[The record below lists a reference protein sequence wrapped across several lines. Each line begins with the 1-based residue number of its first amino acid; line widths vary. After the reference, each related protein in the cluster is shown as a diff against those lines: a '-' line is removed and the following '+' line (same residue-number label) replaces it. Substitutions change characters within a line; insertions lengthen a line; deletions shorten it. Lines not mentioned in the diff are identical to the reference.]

1 MKIAV
6 IGTGTVG
13 VMTVCHFLHYSANMN
28 LKIDCIHN
36 PEKDILGIGESTNI
50 QIPDLLFRAAN
61 YNGFEDAHELDLTI
75 KHGVM
80 YKNWRKKDF
89 LSPITPPSYA
99 FHFNNFKLKDV
110 IFKRLK
116 KYHKNNFE
124 EIKGNVSSVKQNNRE
139 VTLTVNKKKLK
150 YDYVIDCS
158 GYPEDYSD
166 YTMPDF
172 LPINH
177 CLVHSIKE
185 PGNWNY
191 TYHQATK
198 NGWMFGIPLKT
209 RQGWGY
215 LFNDKITKTKE
226 AEEDI
231 SKIFN
236 TKKLNLREFKFK
248 AYRANNVL
256 NNRVIKNGN
265 KAIFYEPMEALSSV
279 VYDNLNRMF
288 YDYILNKLTEEEVNI
303 EFNTMAKQYENFI
316 CFVYHGGSIFNTPF
330 WKDTVARTTK
340 HLKNNESWNRTI
352 EYINDPTTFDMYL
365 GTKTQSFPFIPRNYR
380 IIQKGLNYEYF
391 R

>member
-13 VMTVCHFLHYSANMN
+13 VMSVCHLLHYSVG
-28 LKIDCIHN
+28 LDLQVDCIHD
-36 PEKDILGIGESTNI
+36 PEKNILGIGESTNI
-50 QIPDLLFRAAN
+50 QVPDILFKAAN
-61 YNGFEDAHELDLTI
+61 FNLFQDSDELDITI
-75 KHGVM
+75 KYGVK

-89 LSPITPPSYA
+89 ISPIVPPAYA

-116 KYHKNNFE
+116 LYKKNNFK
-124 EIKGNVSSVKQNNRE
+124 EIIGDVSSIKQNKKE
-139 VTLTVNKKKLK
+139 VILTVNKKKLK

-158 GYPEDYSD
+158 GYPKDYSD
-166 YTMPDF
+166 YTISDF
-172 LPINH
+172 LPLNH
-177 CLVHSIKE
+177 ALVHSIKE
-185 PGNWNY
+185 PGDWNF

-215 LFNDKITKTKE
+215 LFNNNITKIKD

-236 TKKLNLREFKFK
+236 TKKLDLKEFKFK
-248 AYRANNVL
+248 PYRTNRVL

-265 KAIFYEPMEALSSV
+265 KAIFYEPMEALSTV
-279 VYDNLNRMF
+279 FYDNINRMF
-288 YDYILNKLTEEEVNI
+288 FDYIFGRMKEDEVND
-303 EFNTMAKQYENFI
+303 EFNIMAKQYENFI
-316 CFVYHGGSIFNTPF
+316 CFVYHGGSLFNTSF
-330 WKDTVARTTK
+330 WKDTIIKTSD
-340 HLKNNESWNRTI
+340 HLKNNELWDKTVK
-352 EYINDPTTFDMYL
+352 YINDPKTIDMHL
-365 GTKTQSFPFIPRNYR
+365 GNKTESFPFIPRSYR
-380 IIQKGLNYEYF
+380 IIQKGLNYGYF